1 MESLPEDLIF
11 KITDY
16 LEPEEFLNLK
26 QISNYYYKICKNKK
40 HIFLSDY
47 YKFNLFFEIDDKT
60 KLLDIQLLSKIAKN
74 ENFMIWLF
82 YIVENCTERK
92 CKIIYNLM
100 WKVIISPYFIKNY
113 CPTRYE
119 HKSIVSRIRYIR
131 DLIFESRIY
140 NKFPKK
146 DKIDNRILSNS
157 IICKNKKLNSPKIFK
172 N

>member
-1 MESLPEDLIF
+1 METLPEDLIF

-16 LEPEEFLNLK
+16 LEPKECLNLK
-26 QISNYYYKICKNKK
+26 QISKYYYKICKNKK

-47 YKFNLFFEIDDKT
+47 CIFNFFFEIDDKT

-100 WKVIISPYFIKNY
+100 WKVITSQYFIKNY
-113 CPTRYE
+113 CSTRYE
-119 HKSIVSRIRYIR
+119 HKSIVSRIRFIR
-131 DLIFESRIY
+131 DLIFENRIY
-140 NKFPKK
+140 NKFQKK
-146 DKIDNRILSNS
+146 DKIDNRILSHS
-157 IICKNKKLNSPKIFK
+157 VVYKNKKLNIPKDI
-172 N
+172 

>member
-1 MESLPEDLIF
+1 MESVPEDLIF

-47 YKFNLFFEIDDKT
+47 CIFNFFFEIDDKT

-140 NKFPKK
+140 NKFQKK
-146 DKIDNRILSNS
+146 DKIDNRILSHS
-157 IICKNKKLNSPKIFK
+157 VVYKNKKLNIPKDI
-172 N
+172 

>member
-1 MESLPEDLIF
+1 METLPEDLIF

-16 LEPEEFLNLK
+16 LEPKECLNLK
-26 QISNYYYKICKNKK
+26 QISKYYYKICKNKK

-47 YKFNLFFEIDDKT
+47 CIFNFFFEIDDKT

-100 WKVIISPYFIKNY
+100 WKVITSQYFIKNY

-119 HKSIVSRIRYIR
+119 HKSIVSRIRFIR
-131 DLIFESRIY
+131 DLIFENRIY
-140 NKFPKK
+140 NKFQKK
-146 DKIDNRILSNS
+146 DKIDNRILSHS
-157 IICKNKKLNSPKIFK
+157 VVYKNKKLNIPKDI
-172 N
+172 